1 VSATSAAPA
10 PRGLLGP
17 ADPPPFEVHRPTGRA
32 AVVLACDHAS
42 RAFPAALGRL
52 GLPDEATWRH
62 IAWDIGAAEL
72 TRALSDRLDATAVLA
87 GYSRLVVDCNRRLD
101 DPTCFAAVSDGQRV
115 PGNEHLAEADRR
127 ARAAACYEPYHAEV
141 DARLRAVRQRGH
153 VPALVAIHSF
163 TPVYGVQARP
173 WNVGI
178 LWDKDPRIPVPLME
192 RLRREPRLVVGDNE
206 PYSGRHPADYTIDR
220 HAEGAGLPHVCI
232 EVRQDELLAPAGVA
246 RWAEILG
253 RALADVLAAASPFTE
268 GLPGDPHDDGGR
280 GR

>member
-1 VSATSAAPA
+1 MPTHEP
-10 PRGLLGP
+10 LLGP
-17 ADPPPFEVHRPTGRA
+17 GDPPPFEIHHPSGRA
-32 AVVLACDHAS
+32 PLLLACDHAS

-72 TRALSDRLDATAVLA
+72 TRALAARLDAPAVLA

-115 PGNEHLAEADRR
+115 PGNERLGDAERHR
-127 ARAAACYEPYHAEV
+127 RAAACYEPYHEALAE
-141 DARLRAVRQRGH
+141 RLRACASAGV

-163 TPVYGVQARP
+163 TPVYGMQARP

-178 LWDKDPRIPVPLME
+178 LWDRDPRVAVPLLE
-192 RLRREPRLVVGDNE
+192 LLRAEPALVVGDNE

-232 EVRQDELLAPAGVA
+232 EVRQDELLTPAGVA

-253 RALADVLAAASPFTE
+253 RALEDVLARPGVHAIWE
-268 GLPGDPHDDGGR
+268 GHATR
-280 GR
+280 